1 MTDSAN
7 FVNLPKFHKTMNLIN
22 QELYKSK
29 EDFIIHFK
37 KTYSDPYP
45 PAWIVSEVLPF
56 GIITNIYNNIK
67 DKKIKKKIS
76 QSFGLQIAPFQS
88 WLTIVTLTRNT
99 CCHHSRVWNKQNTIR
114 PMSPK
119 KMTYPWITLQTDPL
133 RVYYNICIIKYFLDI
148 ISPNNDMLQKMK
160 TLFANYP
167 EIDLN
172 ALGFPQEWES
182 EPLWR

>member
-1 MTDSAN
+1 
-7 FVNLPKFHKTMNLIN
+7 
-22 QELYKSK
+22 
-29 EDFIIHFK
+29 
-37 KTYSDPYP
+37 
-45 PAWIVSEVLPF
+45 
-56 GIITNIYNNIK
+56 
-67 DKKIKKKIS
+67 
-76 QSFGLQIAPFQS
+76 
-88 WLTIVTLTRNT
+88 
-99 CCHHSRVWNKQNTIR
+99 
-114 PMSPK
+114 
-119 KMTYPWITLQTDPL
+119 MTYPWITLQTVPL

>member
-7 FVNLPKFHKTMNLIN
+7 FVNSSKFQKTMNLIN

-67 DKKIKKKIS
+67 DKKIKKK
-76 QSFGLQIAPFQS
+76 
-88 WLTIVTLTRNT
+88 
-99 CCHHSRVWNKQNTIR
+99 
-114 PMSPK
+114 
-119 KMTYPWITLQTDPL
+119 
-133 RVYYNICIIKYFLDI
+133 
-148 ISPNNDMLQKMK
+148 SPNHSDYK
-160 TLFANYP
+160 
-167 EIDLN
+167 
-172 ALGFPQEWES
+172 
-182 EPLWR
+182 

>member
-1 MTDSAN
+1 MDCFRGTSIWN
-7 FVNLPKFHKTMNLIN
+7 HHKHIQQYQGQENQEKNLP
-22 QELYKSK
+22 
-29 EDFIIHFK
+29 IIW
-37 KTYSDPYP
+37 T
-45 PAWIVSEVLPF
+45 
-56 GIITNIYNNIK
+56 TNSTFPILVDHCNS
-67 DKKIKKKIS
+67 DKKYM
-76 QSFGLQIAPFQS
+76 LPP
-88 WLTIVTLTRNT
+88 LTCVEQAKYNP
-99 CCHHSRVWNKQNTIR
+99 SDV
-114 PMSPK
+114 PK
-119 KMTYPWITLQTDPL
+119 KMTYPWITLQTVPL